1 VNIEVRQADRSA
13 AAKGATKLK
22 IIDCDIHPKS
32 SLEDLRPY
40 LSNRWWDY
48 AQTYGQRSH
57 HGYVKGFPYPKGQ
70 PLASRRDAWPPDGG
84 LPASNYE
91 FMREQHLDL
100 YGIEYGVMNPLSPSG
115 QGEQNDEFSAALAF
129 AANEYQLN
137 HWNKIDPR
145 LKASLIVPYED
156 PEASRQEI
164 RKRAG
169 DRRFAH
175 VLMLTRTAELMGRRR
190 YWPIYEAACEAG
202 LPVGVHVFGYS
213 GRAVSNTGWPSFYV
227 EEMTEHASACQAQ
240 VTSLIME
247 GVFAHFPTLKFV
259 FIEGGFGWLP
269 ALGHRLDRNWARMKS
284 GLPHVARP
292 PSEYLRQHFWV
303 TTQPME
309 EPEDPAHLVEI
320 MEAIGFDRIL
330 FSSDYPHWDFD
341 DPFMALPHKL
351 SEEQRRQIYSG
362 NARALYRLD

>member
-1 VNIEVRQADRSA
+1 VNIEARQIDRSA
-13 AAKGATKLK
+13 KTKLQ

-48 AQTYGQRSH
+48 AVTYGARSH

-129 AANEYQLN
+129 AANEFQIN
-137 HWNKIDPR
+137 HWNALDAR

-156 PEASRQEI
+156 PDASRKEI
-164 RKRAG
+164 RRRAG

-175 VLMLTRTAELMGRRR
+175 VLMLTRTADLMGRRR

-247 GVFAHFPTLKFV
+247 GVFEHFAQLKFV
-259 FIEGGFGWLP
+259 FIEGGFGWMP
-269 ALGHRLDRNWARMKS
+269 SLGYRLDRGWQRDKS
-284 GLPHVARP
+284 ALPHVKRP
-292 PSEYLRQHFWV
+292 PSEYLREHFWV

-309 EPEDPAHLVEI
+309 EPEKPEHLAQI
-320 MEAIGFDRIL
+320 MEAIGYDRIL

-341 DPFMALPHKL
+341 DPFVAVPQSLG
-351 SEEQRRQIYSG
+351 EERRRQIYAG
-362 NARALYRLD
+362 NARALYGFD